1 MTRKFTLHALLRLRA
16 RDLEQKHGALAR
28 ANQACARAE
37 LHLAELRRSE
47 TRALGEAARQTGG
60 SLAGFWG
67 SQAGAVREASVRS
80 REAYLDLEA
89 ARELARREA
98 IQSQQQLKVVER
110 LRDRR
115 AEEARLEER
124 RAEERNLNDLNA
136 ARFARGLT
144 QQGGL
149 RS

>member
-1 MTRKFTLHALLRLRA
+1 MTCKFTLHALLRLRA
-16 RDLEQKHGALAR
+16 RDLEQKHEALAR

-37 LHLAELRRSE
+37 ARFLELRRSE
-47 TRALGEAARQTGG
+47 SEALAEAARQTGG
-60 SLAGFWG
+60 GGAGFWG
-67 SQAGAVREASVRS
+67 HQAGAVREAGALAA
-80 REAYLDLEA
+80 EECLELEA
-89 ARELARREA
+89 ARGVARRA
-98 IQSQQQLKVVER
+98 AVQSQQQLKVVER

-115 AEEARLEER
+115 AEEARIEER

-144 QQGGL
+144 QQGGP

>member
-1 MTRKFTLHALLRLRA
+1 M
-16 RDLEQKHGALAR
+16 
-28 ANQACARAE
+28 
-37 LHLAELRRSE
+37 
-47 TRALGEAARQTGG
+47 
-60 SLAGFWG
+60 
-67 SQAGAVREASVRS
+67 RS